1 MLIVVTAPNGINTTN
16 MFANT
21 NINFSDLILWDPNVP
36 CNNCEGLERLKV
48 TNDKQSNGSK
58 KMLQAK
64 MIKQRKQISYQ
75 NTNKQNAYNIIYSHN
90 FYDNINLISK
100 CNSQYYV
107 NLIQVLLRSNNVSS
121 DRKAKIRDFMSRI
134 IIYTYI

>member
-1 MLIVVTAPNGINTTN
+1 MFIVATAPNDINTTN

-21 NINFSDLILWDPNVP
+21 NINFSDLILWDPSVS

-48 TNDKQSNGSK
+48 TNDKQNNGSK

-64 MIKQRKQISYQ
+64 MIKQRKTISYQ
-75 NTNKQNAYNIIYSHN
+75 NTSKQNAYNIIYSHI
-90 FYDNINLISK
+90 FYDNVNLISK

-107 NLIQVLLRSNNVSS
+107 NLIQVLLRSNNVSG
-121 DRKAKIRDFMSRI
+121 DRKAKIREFMSRI
-134 IIYTYI
+134 II

>member
-1 MLIVVTAPNGINTTN
+1 MFIVVTAPNGINTTN

-21 NINFSDLILWDPNVP
+21 NINFLDLILWDPSVP
-36 CNNCEGLERLKV
+36 YNNCKRLESFKV

-64 MIKQRKQISYQ
+64 MIRQRKTISYQ

-90 FYDNINLISK
+90 FYDNVNLISK

-121 DRKAKIRDFMSRI
+121 DRKAKIREFMSRI
-134 IIYTYI
+134 II

>member
-1 MLIVVTAPNGINTTN
+1 MLIVVTARNGVNTTN

-21 NINFSDLILWDPNVP
+21 NINFSDLILWDPSVP

-48 TNDKQSNGSK
+48 TNDKQSNGTK

-90 FYDNINLISK
+90 FYDNINLISN

-107 NLIQVLLRSNNVSS
+107 NLIKVLLRSNNVSS

-134 IIYTYI
+134 II

>member
-1 MLIVVTAPNGINTTN
+1 MLIVVTAPNGVNTTN
-16 MFANT
+16 MFSNT
-21 NINFSDLILWDPNVP
+21 NINFSDLILWDPSVP

-107 NLIQVLLRSNNVSS
+107 NLIKVLLRSNNVSS

-134 IIYTYI
+134 II

>member
-1 MLIVVTAPNGINTTN
+1 MLIVVTTPNGVNTTN

-21 NINFSDLILWDPNVP
+21 NINFSDLILWDPSVP

-64 MIKQRKQISYQ
+64 MIKHRKQISYQ

-100 CNSQYYV
+100 CNSQYYL
-107 NLIQVLLRSNNVSS
+107 NLIKVLLRSNNVSS
-121 DRKAKIRDFMSRI
+121 DRKEKIRDFISRI
-134 IIYTYI
+134 II

>member
-1 MLIVVTAPNGINTTN
+1 MLIVVTAPNGVNTTN
-16 MFANT
+16 MFSNT
-21 NINFSDLILWDPNVP
+21 NINFSDLILWDPSIP
-36 CNNCEGLERLKV
+36 YNNCEGLERLKV
-48 TNDKQSNGSK
+48 TNDKQNNGSK

-100 CNSQYYV
+100 CNSQYYL
-107 NLIQVLLRSNNVSS
+107 NLIKVLLRSNNVSS
-121 DRKAKIRDFMSRI
+121 DRKAKIRDFISRI
-134 IIYTYI
+134 II

>member
-1 MLIVVTAPNGINTTN
+1 MLIVVTAPNGVNTTN

-21 NINFSDLILWDPNVP
+21 NINFSDLILWDPSVP

-134 IIYTYI
+134 II

>member
-1 MLIVVTAPNGINTTN
+1 MLIVVTAPNGVNTTN

-21 NINFSDLILWDPNVP
+21 NINFSDLILWNPSVP

-107 NLIQVLLRSNNVSS
+107 NLIKVLLRSNNVSS

-134 IIYTYI
+134 II

>member
-1 MLIVVTAPNGINTTN
+1 MLIVVNTPNGVNTTN

-21 NINFSDLILWDPNVP
+21 NINFSDLILWDPSVP

-100 CNSQYYV
+100 CNSQYYL
-107 NLIQVLLRSNNVSS
+107 NLIKVLLRSNNVSS
-121 DRKAKIRDFMSRI
+121 DRKAKIRDFISRI
-134 IIYTYI
+134 II

>member
-1 MLIVVTAPNGINTTN
+1 MLIVVTARNGVNTTN

-21 NINFSDLILWDPNVP
+21 NINFSDLILWDPSVP

-48 TNDKQSNGSK
+48 TNDKQSNGTK

-107 NLIQVLLRSNNVSS
+107 NLIKVLLRSNNVSS

-134 IIYTYI
+134 II

>member
-1 MLIVVTAPNGINTTN
+1 MLIVVTAPNGVNTTN

-21 NINFSDLILWDPNVP
+21 NINFSDLILWDPSVP

-100 CNSQYYV
+100 CNSQYYL

-134 IIYTYI
+134 II

>member
-1 MLIVVTAPNGINTTN
+1 MLIVVTARNGVNTTN

-21 NINFSDLILWDPNVP
+21 NINFSDLILWDPSVP

-107 NLIQVLLRSNNVSS
+107 NLIKVLLRSNNVSS

-134 IIYTYI
+134 II

>member
-1 MLIVVTAPNGINTTN
+1 MRFVVNTHNGGNTTN

-21 NINFSDLILWDPNVP
+21 NINVSDLILWDPSVP

-64 MIKQRKQISYQ
+64 MIKHRKQISYQ

-100 CNSQYYV
+100 CNSQYYL
-107 NLIQVLLRSNNVSS
+107 NLIKVLLRSNNVSS
-121 DRKAKIRDFMSRI
+121 DRKAKIRDFISRI
-134 IIYTYI
+134 II

>member
-1 MLIVVTAPNGINTTN
+1 MLIVVNTPNGVNTTN

-21 NINFSDLILWDPNVP
+21 NINFSDLILWDPSVP

-64 MIKQRKQISYQ
+64 MIKHRKQISYQ

-100 CNSQYYV
+100 CNSQYYL
-107 NLIQVLLRSNNVSS
+107 NLIKVLLRSNNVSS
-121 DRKAKIRDFMSRI
+121 DRKAKIRDFISRI
-134 IIYTYI
+134 II